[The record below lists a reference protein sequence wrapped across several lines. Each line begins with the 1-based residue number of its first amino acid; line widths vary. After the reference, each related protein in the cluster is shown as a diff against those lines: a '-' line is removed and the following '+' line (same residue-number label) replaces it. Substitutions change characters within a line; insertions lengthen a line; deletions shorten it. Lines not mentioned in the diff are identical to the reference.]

1 LEEKRERKTAHAK
14 SLRARYDDGVCLY
27 KTLMLPPWAMESFDG
42 TDEGHKGHFS
52 FTLPE
57 AKKPTLM
64 KLYA

>member
-1 LEEKRERKTAHAK
+1 
-14 SLRARYDDGVCLY
+14 
-27 KTLMLPPWAMESFDG
+27 MLHPWAMESFDG